1 MATLIYS
8 NRGSTAVT
16 NS

>member
-8 NRGSTAVT
+8 TAAV
-16 NS
+16 SW